1 MQEKPEKSG
10 ELVKSFRTRAG
21 LTIEK
26 AAGLA
31 DITERYLYRIEN
43 EGKIPS
49 FEVVCKLVETLSI
62 PGDFVFYPQ
71 KALHDPD
78 VEEITR
84 MLYRCDKRSLK
95 IVKAVLRAILDDPRE

>member
-1 MQEKPEKSG
+1 MQEKPEKFG
-10 ELVKSFRTRAG
+10 ELVKSFRTRAS

>member
-1 MQEKPEKSG
+1 MQEKPEKFG
-10 ELVKSFRTRAG
+10 ELVKSFRTRAS

-49 FEVVCKLVETLSI
+49 FEVVCKLVEILSI
-62 PGDFVFYPQ
+62 PGDSVFYPQ
-71 KALHDPD
+71 KTVHDPD
-78 VEEITR
+78 VEEITH

-95 IVKAVLRAILDDPRE
+95 IVKSVLRAILDDPRE